1 MPRPLRCE
9 LFLPHEI
16 SICHVVQRCVRR
28 MYLAG
33 LDEET
38 GKDYTYRR
46 EWIRQR
52 LEKLASVF
60 AIDVLT
66 YAILSNHLHLVI
78 RNRPDVVKTWSDQ
91 EIALRWLQI
100 FPGKRIEDQLGNPTQ
115 ADVDALAKDPEKLEA
130 IRSRLSDI
138 SWFMRAV
145 SEPIARRA
153 NSEEKCTGAF
163 WEGRFKAQR
172 LLDEAGLLACCMYVD
187 LNPIRAAMAE
197 SIEGSLYTS
206 GYDRL
211 NALQGAMIESSAA
224 SMQMIGYK
232 EAAEIRKNSTPS
244 QLADRRKKALKQKGP
259 KVPRDAWLAPL
270 TIGPGQQGP
279 MASTNG
285 CRASDKGFLN
295 VSLEEYFE
303 LLVFTGKQG
312 RSDKRGKIKAGGET
326 APTSTASVILSK
338 LGIADGM
345 WCELVWNFKKY
356 FGRSRGAGSPDNMRE
371 DAVSHS
377 LSFQPGQKMARE
389 CFATSKS

>member
-28 MYLAG
+28 MFLAG

-66 YAILSNHLHLVI
+66 YAILSNHLHVVI

-100 FPGKRIEDQLGNPTQ
+100 FPGKRIEEQLGNPTQ
-115 ADVDALAKDPEKLEA
+115 ADVDALAKDLEKLEA
-130 IRSRLSDI
+130 IRARLSDI

-206 GYDRL
+206 AYDRL
-211 NALQGAMIESSAA
+211 NASHGAMIESSAA
-224 SMQMIGYK
+224 SMHMIGYK
-232 EAAEIRKNSTPS
+232 EAAEIRKSSTPAE
-244 QLADRRKKALKQKGP
+244 LADRRRKAFKRKGP

-270 TIGPGQQGP
+270 TIGPNQQGP
-279 MASTNG
+279 IASTTG

-295 VSLEEYFE
+295 MSLEEYFE

-312 RSDKRGKIKAGGET
+312 RSGKRGKIKADRET
-326 APTSTASVILSK
+326 VPTSTASVILRK

-345 WCELVWNFKKY
+345 WCDLVWNFKKY

-389 CFATSKS
+389 CFTT